1 MFDIGWQEL
10 LIVAVLAIIVIGPKD
25 LPRAIK
31 TVTHW
36 VRKARMMAR
45 DLQDGLDEVVREAE
59 LDDIKKE
66 ANKIMDGSGV
76 DPSRQLIDE
85 LDMSEFEKDWSDAVD
100 DMKSATDPKAKK
112 AGAGDAAAPAR
123 EPAPQSAPEIAALD
137 DDPALAPVKDEKS
150 SPENSQ
156 DKAKG

>member
-10 LIVAVLAIIVIGPKD
+10 LIVAVLAIIVIGLKD

-100 DMKSATDPKAKK
+100 ESRCRRCRR
-112 AGAGDAAAPAR
+112 AGA
-123 EPAPQSAPEIAALD
+123 
-137 DDPALAPVKDEKS
+137 
-150 SPENSQ
+150 
-156 DKAKG
+156 